1 MRTPL
6 AISLAALVLVLGAC
20 GGDDDDDVAAEGD
33 STTTVAETDDTGA
46 TTGDT
51 TDQSGSAAGAP
62 CVAAQQI
69 PEGAPDVPVKEGAP
83 PTELL
88 VEDLTA
94 GDGAEVAEGST
105 VTVNYIGVSCST
117 GAVFD
122 ESYTGGQPITFG
134 LDQVIPGWSQ
144 GLVGMK
150 VGGTRLL
157 GIPPDLAYGDTG
169 AGGAIGPGETLWFVV
184 ELEEVS

>member
-1 MRTPL
+1 MRKAL
-6 AISLAALVLVLGAC
+6 LSLAALVLVLGAC
-20 GGDDDDDVAAEGD
+20 GGDDDDDVTADAGD
-33 STTTVAETDDTGA
+33 STTTVATED
-46 TTGDT
+46 
-51 TDQSGSAAGAP
+51 AGPP

-69 PEGAPDVPVKEGAP
+69 PEGAPDVPVKETG

-88 VEDLTA
+88 IEDLTE
-94 GDGAEVAEGST
+94 GDGAEVVEGST

-134 LDQVIPGWSQ
+134 LDEVIPGWSQ

-150 VGGTRLL
+150 VGGKRLL
-157 GIPPDLAYGDTG
+157 GIPPDLAYGDAG

-184 ELEEVS
+184 ELEDVS